1 RLARR
6 LLERL
11 ERAGRTAGTR
21 RHDCVIRLGDATIIA
36 RGEEIIITSAPKHPR
51 TFDQHREGILHRVWR
66 DQILRSAS
74 GRERHSVGAKF
85 LYLDRLY
92 PGTPVEQPLACRG
105 VVEGHRVD
113 LDEALT
119 AQQRMTHVGEGA

>member
-21 RHDCVIRLGDATIIA
+21 HHDCVIRLGAATIIA

-85 LYLDRLY
+85 LYLDRLE
-92 PGTPVEQPLACRG
+92 PGTPAEQPLAFPG
-105 VVEGHRVD
+105 VVESHQGHID
-113 LDEALT
+113 GGST
-119 AQQRMTHVGEGA
+119 PK